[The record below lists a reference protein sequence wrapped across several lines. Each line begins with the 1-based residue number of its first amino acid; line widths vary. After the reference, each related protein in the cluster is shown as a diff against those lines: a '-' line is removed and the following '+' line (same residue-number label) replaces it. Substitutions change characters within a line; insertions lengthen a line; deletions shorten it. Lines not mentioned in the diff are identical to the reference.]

1 MTTILDIVNRMGWGW
16 RRAAALG
23 LGAVVLLGVAGT
35 LLRPAAAVAASTD
48 DEFLQAQGR
57 ARAEKVKAAAQAAI
71 ALGAAA
77 MGVKSDGDADG
88 AGAASL
94 VSGRTLLLPSE
105 GAPLPSWTAV
115 AAIAPLGAMAA
126 LMLFLRPLPTLHLA
140 GSLFRVATTRGPPP
154 PMMSAFLRM
163 AAIGLM
169 GVALVSPLLFEPM
182 LVASTS
188 LLLVSL
194 VTTPVPA

>member
-1 MTTILDIVNRMGWGW
+1 MGWGW

-23 LGAVVLLGVAGT
+23 LGVAVLLGVAGAFF
-35 LLRPAAAVAASTD
+35 RPAAAESATSN
-48 DEFLQAQGR
+48 DELLLLQGK
-57 ARAEKVKAAAQAAI
+57 ARVEKIRLAAQAAV
-71 ALGAAA
+71 ALGTAAAGVKVDGDAGAAA
-77 MGVKSDGDADG
+77 LSTTSG
-88 AGAASL
+88 SL
-94 VSGRTLLLPSE
+94 FFAPAE
-105 GAPLPSWTAV
+105 PAPLPSWTAV

-163 AAIGLM
+163 AAIGLL
-169 GVALVSPLLFEPM
+169 GTALVSPLLFEPM
-182 LVASTS
+182 LLASTG

>member
-1 MTTILDIVNRMGWGW
+1 MPPLRTTSLSWPWAGP
-16 RRAAALG
+16 G
-23 LGAVVLLGVAGT
+23 LKKIRL
-35 LLRPAAAVAASTD
+35 
-48 DEFLQAQGR
+48 
-57 ARAEKVKAAAQAAI
+57 AAQAAI
-71 ALGAAA
+71 VLGAAA
-77 MGVKSDGDADG
+77 IGVKIDGDADG
-88 AGAASL
+88 TGVASL
-94 VSGRTLLLPSE
+94 IAGRTLLLPSE

-126 LMLFLRPLPTLHLA
+126 LMLFLRPLPTLHLT

-163 AAIGLM
+163 AAIGLL
-169 GVALVSPLLFEPM
+169 GVALVSPLLFEPL